1 MLCDLKIL
9 KDEYYLNGILS
20 VIHEYMKERQCG
32 EKLKLIKI
40 SEHSLC
46 T

>member
-1 MLCDLKIL
+1 MLCDKKIL
-9 KDEYYLNGILS
+9 KDEYYFNGILS
-20 VIHEYMKERQCG
+20 IIHEYMKELQCE

-40 SEHSLC
+40 FEYSLC

>member
-9 KDEYYLNGILS
+9 KDEYYFNGILS
-20 VIHEYMKERQCG
+20 IIHEYMKEIQCG
-32 EKLKLIKI
+32 GKLKLIKI
-40 SEHSLC
+40 LEYSLC

>member
-9 KDEYYLNGILS
+9 KDKYYFNDILS
-20 VIHEYMKERQCG
+20 IIHEYMKEIQLG

-40 SEHSLC
+40 FEYSSC